1 MKFYSA
7 ILKSFLLLSFISI
20 NILSQW
26 NSNTAVNTLV
36 SDPTGEQSVQKLALC
51 PDGSTYYS
59 WFDNRGGSYAVYLQ
73 KLDVNGVPQF
83 AANGILVSG
92 NPQNS
97 SLVDWDMIADN
108 NNNCI
113 LTFTDIRSG
122 GTINPFAYMISSSGV
137 QMWGPNGIA
146 LSDSI
151 NSFQPNPKVVQTS
164 DGNYVFFWRIGS
176 GPQKLAL
183 QKINAAGVKQWG
195 ASPIIWTSGTTENY
209 DWPAI
214 VPSDNGSVIVMFSG
228 YTGSFI
234 SPANYRIYSQKVSS
248 AGTRVWNGTQDTVY
262 SLGRVSGFYTPR
274 LFSDG
279 NNGAVYCWHDD
290 RNSVNLTTGYVQRKN
305 SAGAIQFPVNGTAVS
320 GNASNNHF
328 APVAAYMPATGET
341 FVAWQEAN
349 GGQTQVGFY
358 AQKINSSGVRQWGSD
373 GIAIQSLG
381 TDQVVAYTVMT
392 KDTSAIICFNQSA
405 AGGNNIIKA
414 TKMGTSGAYLWTG
427 NIVTASS
434 ITSSKI
440 RLNSV
445 INPANSNSILCW
457 QDKRNDGG
465 GIYAQNIKFDGTFG
479 PLVGIVNI
487 SNNTPEK
494 FELNQN
500 YPNPFNPVTRIR
512 YSITQRSVVN
522 IAVYDLLGNRVS
534 ELVNSEQNSG
544 IYEAGFNASRFAS
557 GVYFYRINVVSSE
570 GRILFNETKRM
581 ILVK

>member
-1 MKFYSA
+1 MKLNSE
-7 ILKSFLLLSFISI
+7 IIKTLLLLSFVSIS
-20 NILSQW
+20 ILSQW
-26 NSNTAVNTLV
+26 NSNVAVNTLV
-36 SDPTGEQSVQKLALC
+36 SDPNGEQSVQKLALC

-83 AANGILVSG
+83 AANGILVSN

-108 NNNCI
+108 NNNAI
-113 LTFTDIRSG
+113 LTFTDIRNG
-122 GTINPFAYMISSSGV
+122 GTINPFAYMISPAGTH
-137 QMWGPNGIA
+137 MWGPNGIT
-146 LSDSI
+146 LSDSV

-164 DGNYVFFWRIGS
+164 DGNYVFFWRIGT

-183 QKINAAGVKQWG
+183 QKVNAAGVKQWG
-195 ASPIIWTSGTTENY
+195 TSPIIWTSGTTENY

-234 SPANYRIYSQKVSS
+234 SPSNYRIYSQKVSG
-248 AGTRVWNGTQDTVY
+248 AGTRVWNSTQDTVY

-274 LFSDG
+274 LFPDG
-279 NNGAVYCWHDD
+279 NSGAVYCWHDD

-305 SAGAIQFPVNGTAVS
+305 SAGAIQFPINGTAVS

-358 AQKINSSGVRQWGSD
+358 AQKMNSSGARQWGD

-392 KDTSAIICFNQSA
+392 KDTSAIVCFNQSA

-414 TKMGTSGAYLWTG
+414 AKIGSSGAYLWAG
-427 NIVTASS
+427 NIITAGS

-479 PLVGIVNI
+479 PLVGIINI
-487 SNNTPEK
+487 SSNIPER
-494 FELNQN
+494 FELIQN
-500 YPNPFNPVTRIR
+500 YPNPFNPMTNIR
-512 YSITQRSVVN
+512 YSIIQKADVKITVFD
-522 IAVYDLLGNRVS
+522 ILGNRIA
-534 ELVNSEQNSG
+534 EIVNDTQNPG
-544 IYEAGFNASRFAS
+544 TYEAGFDASGFAS
-557 GVYFYRINVVSSE
+557 GVYLYRITALSKESNVLLSD
-570 GRILFNETKRM
+570 TKRM
-581 ILVK
+581 VLIK